1 MITLKFKNFVIIVAK
16 MTDRKRTTRRD
27 DEREEYIPADFWLW
41 PVATNASRLSARGTI
56 SLNDSETMRVDRG
69 RARMQMLKSGR
80 N

>member
-41 PVATNASRLSARGTI
+41 PVATQRLNASRLLEERY
-56 SLNDSETMRVDRG
+56 R
-69 RARMQMLKSGR
+69 
-80 N
+80 

>member
-41 PVATNASRLSARGTI
+41 PVATQRRTQVGWLLEERY
-56 SLNDSETMRVDRG
+56 R
-69 RARMQMLKSGR
+69 
-80 N
+80 